1 MGEVG
6 GEERENDVNIALT
19 YEILK
24 TKLKTKQIKLT
35 SIFVSMG
42 VVGVVC

>member
-6 GEERENDVNIALT
+6 GEGENDVNTALA

-24 TKLKTKQIKLT
+24 TKLKTKQINLT